1 MADFN
6 EPRATLDEHS
16 VRMWTVLAAC
26 AGWEHHRFADG
37 PLAQVLMHVVT
48 DPAGLL
54 RGDERAAS
62 RASVRLRLRDGV
74 IFGAVASAPRT
85 SLLHVLQ
92 VAAAA
97 LAGRGYDESV
107 LNMIDTAVASALMA
121 AGLAPARITLEH
133 NATLLPRPVLPP
145 DQVAGMAL
153 HAVNAA
159 RRTQGGAALPACPP
173 LWLDQLRQACALDD
187 PAVQG
192 LTAALDTHVLDYC
205 SSARE
210 VHGIAL
216 DRLAVHNVVGGAP
229 GRARNRTQAMRALP
243 WVLPLLTTHDRNG
256 SWEGVPVILRAID
269 AGLPLHDAVATAFGV
284 PREVVRWL
292 SRRTLP
298 GNWSVDACRLQRL
311 LALLAWLPP
320 ERRPRDHAQLGALT
334 ALGGALVAPLL
345 YRGRMGEPK
354 ALERIAACMR
364 HWLAHATQGGSVGVF
379 ARGNLAQQA
388 TALED
393 AKDFLRALFEAACA
407 IDGLD
412 EDAADAWVLRWCAG
426 IGAARL
432 LVLSRAWHAEVAGAP
447 DEDADGAGALW
458 PSVMAGPWHG
468 ESRTVIEL
476 TSRGQLHIEGR
487 RMGHCVGSYEAAC
500 RSGNSVIVS
509 LRTASGEPVSTA
521 ELHLRD
527 DKPAI
532 VAGQH
537 RAARNGAPGPDCTRA
552 LAALLQH
559 LNHAD
564 QRALACRR
572 AFQRRQRAQGAR
584 RPGRPAGAQYTF
596 SAGAQRAARR
606 LATPPVAVPANLVL
620 SE

>member
-1 MADFN
+1 MTFFDA
-6 EPRATLDEHS
+6 PRAA
-16 VRMWTVLAAC
+16 LADDCAPSWAILTAC

-37 PLAQVLMHVVT
+37 PLAQLLMHVVT

-62 RASVRLRLRDGV
+62 RASVRLVLRDGV
-74 IFGAVASAPRT
+74 MFGAVANAPRA
-85 SLLHVLQ
+85 SLLDLMQ
-92 VAAAA
+92 VAAAT
-97 LAGRGYDESV
+97 LAGRGYDESAF
-107 LNMIDTAVASALMA
+107 NMIDTALASALLA

-159 RRTQGGAALPACPP
+159 RRSKGGAALPACPP
-173 LWLDQLRQACALDD
+173 LWLGQLRQACALDD
-187 PAVQG
+187 PAVLG
-192 LTAALDTHVLDYC
+192 LTAALDKHALDYC
-205 SSARE
+205 SSGRD
-210 VHGIAL
+210 VHGIVL
-216 DRLAVHNVVGGAP
+216 DRLAVHNAVGGAP
-229 GRARNRTQAMRALP
+229 GLARNRTQAMRALP
-243 WVLPLLTTHDRNG
+243 WLLPLMTTHDRNG
-256 SWEGVPVILRAID
+256 RWDGITAILQAID
-269 AGLPLHDAVATAFGV
+269 AGLPLHDAVARAFGV

-320 ERRPRDHAQLGALT
+320 ERRPRDHAQFEALT
-334 ALGGALVAPLL
+334 ALGGALAAPLL
-345 YRGRMGEPK
+345 YRGRMGESS
-354 ALERIAACMR
+354 ALERIAVCMR
-364 HWLAHATQGGSVGVF
+364 HWLARATQGGSDDVF
-379 ARGNLAQQA
+379 ATGDLAQQA

-412 EDAADAWVLRWCAG
+412 EDAADAWVLHWCAG

-432 LVLSRAWHAEVAGAP
+432 LVLSRAWHVEVAGAP
-447 DEDADGAGALW
+447 DQDAGGAGALW

-468 ESRTVIEL
+468 ENRTVIEL
-476 TSRGQLHIEGR
+476 TSRGQLHIEGN

-527 DKPAI
+527 GEPAI
-532 VAGQH
+532 LAGQH
-537 RAARNGAPGPDCTRA
+537 RAARNGAPDPDCTRA

-564 QRALACRR
+564 QRAVVYRR

-584 RPGRPAGAQYTF
+584 RPGRPAEAQYTF

-606 LATPPVAVPANLVL
+606 LATPPVAVPATLVL